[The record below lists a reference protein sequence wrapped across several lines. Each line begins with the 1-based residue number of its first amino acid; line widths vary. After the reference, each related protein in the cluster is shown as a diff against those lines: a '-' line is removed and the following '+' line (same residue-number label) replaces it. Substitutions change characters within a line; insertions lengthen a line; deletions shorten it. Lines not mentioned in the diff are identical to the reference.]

1 MCAQHVMKKAA
12 QWVFVGL
19 MVSFSGCASR
29 QQTTD
34 DAVQRSDRQQQ
45 RVRHGNVNFA
55 QMEARGFDINGDGQP
70 DVLYYAKDGVV
81 RVVRYDLDFDGRID
95 MDVYYSA
102 DGSIDER
109 SYYLNDDEKVDVI
122 GLYEKDLLVE
132 KYVSIDFDGHF
143 PVVKHYDSNGA
154 LLRVERDSDG
164 DGHTDVWEYYDAGEL
179 VRVARDTDGDGAPD
193 QVSEIQ

>member
-1 MCAQHVMKKAA
+1 MNAGVRRLTLNGARRMMCAQHVMKKAA

-70 DVLYYAKDGVV
+70 DVLYYAKDEI
-81 RVVRYDLDFDGRID
+81 GRA
-95 MDVYYSA
+95 SCRER
-102 DGSIDER
+102 GSI
-109 SYYLNDDEKVDVI
+109 
-122 GLYEKDLLVE
+122 
-132 KYVSIDFDGHF
+132 
-143 PVVKHYDSNGA
+143 
-154 LLRVERDSDG
+154 
-164 DGHTDVWEYYDAGEL
+164 L
-179 VRVARDTDGDGAPD
+179 VRA
-193 QVSEIQ
+193 